1 MKLRNRF
8 HKEHRV
14 EFPDNSEDNNNSEDI
29 DGQEIVLLN
38 FPYIA

>member
-14 EFPDNSEDNNNSEDI
+14 EFPDNSEENNNSEDI
-29 DGQEIVLLN
+29 DGQESVLLN